1 MHTYYDAKDMLKK
14 ELDEIVRKGELSAG
28 SLDTI
33 DKILSSI
40 VHACKIIM
48 YEEYAEDGYSY
59 ADGDRDMSEYSYARG
74 RGSNGRG
81 RGSQANR
88 DSMGRYSSEGGYSNA
103 RDGQGGRGGNCGGG
117 SRGGYSRAGYSYD
130 DGEKEEKIEMLRDMM
145 QEVNEDERRAL
156 QKIIRR
162 MEQE

>member
-1 MHTYYDAKDMLKK
+1 MHTYYELKDMLKE
-14 ELDEIVRKGELSAG
+14 ELDKIVKKGELSAV
-28 SLDTI
+28 SLEAI
-33 DKILSSI
+33 DKLLNSI
-40 VHACKIIM
+40 KNSCKIIM
-48 YEEYAEDGYSY
+48 YEEYAEDGNSY

-74 RGSNGRG
+74 RG
-81 RGSQANR
+81 RGSNARR

-103 RDGQGGRGGNCGGG
+103 RDGRGGGRDG
-117 SRGGYSRAGYSYD
+117 RGGYSRRGDYSYA

-145 QEVNEDERRAL
+145 QEVNEEERRAL

>member
-48 YEEYAEDGYSY
+48 YEEYAEDGNSY

-74 RGSNGRG
+74 RGSNAR
-81 RGSQANR
+81 R

-103 RDGQGGRGGNCGGG
+103 RGGRDGRDG
-117 SRGGYSRAGYSYD
+117 RGGYSRRSGYSYA
-130 DGEKEEKIEMLRDMM
+130 DGEKEEKIELIRDMM
-145 QEVNEDERRAL
+145 EEVSSDEERRAL
-156 QKIIRR
+156 QKIMRR
-162 MEQE
+162 YEQE

>member
-1 MHTYYDAKDMLKK
+1 MHTYYELKDMLKK
-14 ELDEIVRKGELSAG
+14 ELDQIVKKGELSAG
-28 SLDTI
+28 SLETI
-33 DKILSSI
+33 DKLLNSI
-40 VHACKIIM
+40 KNACKITM

-59 ADGDRDMSEYSYARG
+59 ADSDMDMSNYSYARG
-74 RGSNGRG
+74 GNGRG
-81 RGSQANR
+81 RGSNANR

-103 RDGQGGRGGNCGGG
+103 RSGRDG
-117 SRGGYSRAGYSYD
+117 RGGYSRKGGYSYA

-145 QEVNEDERRAL
+145 QEVNEEERRAL